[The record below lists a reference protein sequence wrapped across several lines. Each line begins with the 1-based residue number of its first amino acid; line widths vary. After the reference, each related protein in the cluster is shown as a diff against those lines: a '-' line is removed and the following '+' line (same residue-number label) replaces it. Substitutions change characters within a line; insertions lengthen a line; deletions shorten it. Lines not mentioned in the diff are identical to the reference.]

1 MSAAEETD
9 GQPGAM
15 IKAKRNLTYLLF
27 FSIVMF
33 FAGLT
38 SAYLV
43 SKGSSNYWVLFKLP
57 APFWWSTAFI
67 LASSATVH
75 MALAKARKGHKRAV
89 APWLLLTLGLGLCF
103 TFSQFKGWGQLLDDG
118 YALVG
123 RLKSVNAEYGTDYT
137 IERRGETLVKQGE
150 AYYLP
155 EDEAFSHPLNAE
167 MDESLN
173 TASSYFHVLTYAHF
187 AHIIGGLIALAV
199 MSVKALLGRY
209 GRENYQGVW
218 AGTWYWHFLAGLW
231 VYLLL
236 FLAYV
241 H

>member
-1 MSAAEETD
+1 MSDTELSAEQK
-9 GQPGAM
+9 GSM

-43 SKGSSNYWVLFKLP
+43 SKGSSNYWVNFKMP
-57 APFWWSTAFI
+57 APFWWSTGFI
-67 LASSATVH
+67 LISSATIH
-75 MALAKARKGHKRAV
+75 MALIQARKDHKRSV

-103 TFSQFKGWGQLLDDG
+103 VFSQFKGWGDLLNDG
-118 YALVG
+118 YALVA

-150 AYYLP
+150 EYFLP
-155 EDEAFSHPLNAE
+155 DDTGFEYPLNAE
-167 MDESLN
+167 MDESMN
-173 TASSYFHVLTYAHF
+173 SASSYFYVLTYAHF
-187 AHIIGGLIALAV
+187 AHVFGGLIALLI
-199 MSVKALLGRY
+199 MSVKALMGRY
-209 GRENYQGVW
+209 GKENHQGLW
-218 AGTWYWHFLAGLW
+218 AGTYYWHFLAGLW

>member
-1 MSAAEETD
+1 MSTTERTD
-9 GQPGAM
+9 GQKGDM
-15 IKAKRNLTYLLF
+15 VKAKRNLTYLLF

-43 SKGSSNYWVLFKLP
+43 SKGSSNYWVQFNLP

-67 LASSATVH
+67 LASSATLH
-75 MALAKARKGHKRAV
+75 MALVQARKDRKRAV
-89 APWLLLTLGLGLCF
+89 APWVLLTLTLGLGF

-123 RLKSVNAEYGTDYT
+123 RLKSVQAEYGVDYT

-150 AYYLP
+150 EYFLP
-155 EDEAFSHPLNAE
+155 EDDAFTHPLNAE

-199 MSVKALLGRY
+199 IAVKALLGRY
-209 GRENYQGVW
+209 GREDHQGLW